1 MKATT
6 IACLLGPAG
15 ILAAPAVVGR
25 AAPSQSINDLFKA
38 KGKLYYGNIADP
50 QSLGNSQTTDILKA
64 GFGQL
69 TAENSRGAAN
79 GPPQVKWDATEPSR
93 GSFSFSGSDQVA
105 NFATSNG
112 MLIRGH
118 TPALALPDP
127 AVGAADQRPCRA
139 HDGPARPHQRCCGT
153 VQGQSLRLGRRQR
166 NLQRRRLPPPS
177 VWSNVLGE
185 DFVRIAFEA
194 ARAAD
199 PAAKLYINDYN
210 LDSASYA
217 KLTNGMVAHV
227 KKWLAAGVPIDGI
240 GTQSHLGAGASSGT
254 QGALEALAGSGVS
267 EVAITEL
274 DIAGAAANDYVAVTN
289 ACLAV
294 EKCVGITVW
303 GVTDT
308 QSWRSDENPT
318 LFDGSYN
325 EKAAYGAIVQALS

>member
-1 MKATT
+1 MKAAT

-25 AAPSQSINDLFKA
+25 AAPSQSIHDLFKA

-50 QSLGNSQTTDILKA
+50 QTLGNSQTTDILKA

-69 TAENSRGAAN
+69 TAENSM
-79 GPPQVKWDATEPSR
+79 KWDATEPTR
-93 GSFSFSGSDQVA
+93 GGFSFSGSDQVA

-118 TPALALPDP
+118 TLLWHSQIPQWVQQISDP
-127 AVGAADQRPCRA
+127 AELTQVLQDHINGVVGQYKGKVYAWVR
-139 HDGPARPHQRCCGT
+139 
-153 VQGQSLRLGRRQR
+153 RRQR
-166 NLQRRRLPPPS
+166 NLQRGRLPPPS

-210 LDSASYA
+210 LDSATYA
-217 KLTNGMVAHV
+217 KVTTGMRDHV

-254 QGALEALAGSGVS
+254 QAALEALASSGVS

-294 EKCVGITVW
+294 EQCVGIT
-303 GVTDT
+303 
-308 QSWRSDENPT
+308 QSWRNGENPT
-318 LFDGSYN
+318 LFDGSFN

>member
-1 MKATT
+1 MKAATL
-6 IACLLGPAG
+6 ACLLGPAG
-15 ILAAPAVVGR
+15 ILAAPALVDR
-25 AAPSQSINDLFKA
+25 APPSQSLHNLFKA

-69 TAENSRGAAN
+69 TAENSM
-79 GPPQVKWDATEPSR
+79 KWDAIEPQR

-118 TPALALPDP
+118 TLLWHSQIPQWVQQIKDKAELTKVLQDHIKGVMGKYKGKVYAWD
-127 AVGAADQRPCRA
+127 VVNEIFNE
-139 HDGPARPHQRCCGT
+139 DG
-153 VQGQSLRLGRRQR
+153 SLRS
-166 NLQRRRLPPPS
+166 S

-210 LDSASYA
+210 LDSANYA
-217 KLTNGMVAHV
+217 KVTNGMVAHV
-227 KKWLAAGVPIDGI
+227 KKWLAAGIPIDGI
-240 GTQSHLGAGASSGT
+240 GTQSHLGAGASANT
-254 QGALEALAGSGVS
+254 QGALQALASSGVS
-267 EVAITEL
+267 EIAITEL
-274 DIAGAAANDYVAVTN
+274 DIAGAAANDYVAVTK

-303 GVTDT
+303 GVTDS
-308 QSWRSDENPT
+308 QSWRSGENPT
-318 LFDGSYN
+318 LFDGSFN
-325 EKAAYGAIVQALS
+325 QKAAYSAIAQALQ

>member
-15 ILAAPAVVGR
+15 ILAAPTVVGR

-69 TAENSRGAAN
+69 TAENSM
-79 GPPQVKWDATEPSR
+79 KWDATEPTR
-93 GSFSFSGSDQVA
+93 GGFSFSGSDQVA

-118 TPALALPDP
+118 TLLWHSQIPQWVQQITDKAELTQVLQDHINGVMGQYKGKVYAWD
-127 AVGAADQRPCRA
+127 VVNEIFNE
-139 HDGPARPHQRCCGT
+139 DG
-153 VQGQSLRLGRRQR
+153 SLR
-166 NLQRRRLPPPS
+166 PS

-210 LDSASYA
+210 LDSATYA
-217 KLTNGMVAHV
+217 KTTTGMRDHV

-254 QGALEALAGSGVS
+254 QGALEALASSGVS

-294 EKCVGITVW
+294 EKCVGIT
-303 GVTDT
+303 
-308 QSWRSDENPT
+308 QSWRNGENPT
-318 LFDGSYN
+318 LFDGSFN